1 MKAKEITNE
10 YFLAH
15 VFDYQNNTDNW
26 HFKGD
31 RPAVIDFY
39 ATWCGP
45 CKAMAPHLE
54 RIAEEYDGKIDVYK
68 VDVDQES
75 ELSAVFNIRSVPTLL
90 FIPMNDTPQ
99 MATGALSYGQL
110 KEVVDTHLLTEAGAR
125 FLQPVARSLSVAVRR
140 QRSTARALPTA
151 VHIRIR
157 SVDAPPLVYCRT
169 A

>member
-10 YFLAH
+10 YFLTH

-26 HFKGD
+26 QFKGD

-68 VDVDQES
+68 VDVDQDPNFRPFS
-75 ELSAVFNIRSVPTLL
+75 TSAPCPRSSSSP
-90 FIPMNDTPQ
+90 
-99 MATGALSYGQL
+99 
-110 KEVVDTHLLTEAGAR
+110 
-125 FLQPVARSLSVAVRR
+125 
-140 QRSTARALPTA
+140 
-151 VHIRIR
+151 
-157 SVDAPPLVYCRT
+157 
-169 A
+169 

>member
-10 YFLAH
+10 YFLSH
-15 VFDYQNNTDNW
+15 VFDYQNNTENW

-90 FIPMNDTPQ
+90 FIPRTTP
-99 MATGALSYGQL
+99 
-110 KEVVDTHLLTEAGAR
+110 
-125 FLQPVARSLSVAVRR
+125 RR
-140 QRSTARALPTA
+140 WRPAPFRTDSSKRWST
-151 VHIRIR
+151 
-157 SVDAPPLVYCRT
+157 RT
-169 A
+169 C

>member
-10 YFLAH
+10 YFLSH
-15 VFDYQNNTDNW
+15 VFDYQNNTENW

-31 RPAVIDFY
+31 RPAVSDFY

-68 VDVDQES
+68 VDVDQEP

-99 MATGALSYGQL
+99 IAPGALSYGQL
-110 KEVVDTHLLTEAGAR
+110 KEVVDTHLLK
-125 FLQPVARSLSVAVRR
+125 
-140 QRSTARALPTA
+140 
-151 VHIRIR
+151 
-157 SVDAPPLVYCRT
+157 
-169 A
+169 

>member
-1 MKAKEITNE
+1 MYLVLKKSRLVFMETSVVLFRRSFLFRSTNRNWSGQRGISPE
-10 YFLAH
+10 
-15 VFDYQNNTDNW
+15 NNTDNW

-110 KEVVDTHLLTEAGAR
+110 KEVVDTHLLK
-125 FLQPVARSLSVAVRR
+125 
-140 QRSTARALPTA
+140 
-151 VHIRIR
+151 
-157 SVDAPPLVYCRT
+157 
-169 A
+169 